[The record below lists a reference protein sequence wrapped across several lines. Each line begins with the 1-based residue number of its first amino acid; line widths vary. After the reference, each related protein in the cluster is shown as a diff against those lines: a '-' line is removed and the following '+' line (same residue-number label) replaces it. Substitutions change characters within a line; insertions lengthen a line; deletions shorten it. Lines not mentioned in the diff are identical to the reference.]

1 MNRLCPICSSTEKT
15 HLYEQNFN
23 NKAISL
29 MESYD
34 VVACRDCGFAF
45 ADNIPSQEEFDSYYA
60 GMSKYEFNHNDGVVS
75 SAYIDHFNKIVDF
88 IIPHLDDKNARIV
101 DIGCSTGCLLS
112 LFKQKGYTNLLGVD
126 PSPSCVR
133 TVKELYD
140 IDSVVNTISDFY
152 DDEGFDLIILS
163 AVLEHIVDFDDS
175 LRKIRS
181 LLKDRGL
188 LFIEIP
194 DAERFDSFITAP
206 FQQFSVEHIN
216 YFSQYSIRN
225 LLSMF
230 SFQTLDMQQH
240 ENKVNQ
246 IIDPD
251 IFNISSKTEEKNCE
265 IIRDDISELKI
276 RDYINQC
283 SKIDAEV
290 KETIRAQLSDKDKI
304 IVWGTGTHTLRL
316 IGSGLE
322 LSKVSYFV
330 DSNKRYVGKKLNGI
344 DIRLPGDIREQDIPI
359 LISTYSYQQEI
370 ADQIRNELR
379 LNNEIVKIY

>member
-1 MNRLCPICSSTEKT
+1 MNRICPICSSTEKT
-15 HLYEQNFN
+15 HLYAQNFS

-29 MESYD
+29 MESYN
-34 VVACRDCGFAF
+34 VVVCRDCGFAF
-45 ADNIPSQEEFDSYYA
+45 ADNIPSQEEFNNYYA
-60 GMSKYEFNHNDGVVS
+60 AMSKYEFNHNDGVVS
-75 SAYIDHFNKIVDF
+75 SAYIDHFNKIVNF

-101 DIGCSTGCLLS
+101 DVGCSTGCLLF

-140 IDSVVNTISDFY
+140 IDSTVNTISGFH

-188 LFIEIP
+188 LFIEVP
-194 DAERFDSFITAP
+194 DSERFDSFVTAP

-225 LLSMF
+225 LLSRF
-230 SFQTLDMQQH
+230 SFLTIDMQQY
-240 ENKVNQ
+240 ENKINQ

-251 IFNISSKTEEKNCE
+251 IFNLSIRTKEKECK
-265 IIRDDISELKI
+265 IIRDDISEMKI

-283 SKIDAEV
+283 SKIDTEV
-290 KETIRAQLSDKDKI
+290 KGTIQAQLSDKDRI

-316 IGSGLE
+316 IGSGLD
-322 LSKVSYFV
+322 LSKISYFV

-344 DIRLPGDIREQDIPI
+344 DIKLPGDIREQDIPI

-370 ADQIRNELR
+370 ADQIRKVLK
-379 LNNEIVKIY
+379 LNNEIIKIY